1 MASPGGSPDGNI
13 SPSNKTT
20 SPKTAHSSPKSGGS
34 TKPSGPAKP
43 SGGSPIRVDQ
53 GVKAKPAGSTSPQK
67 GEPPKRESAGPA
79 KGAAADHASKP
90 TEGGSP
96 RHAGG
101 GSPKH
106 TDAAKK
112 PAATASAKQEGSP
125 GKDVAS
131 KPKAARESP
140 EFGSPFKAAGAAKSP
155 DHGNPSRAAGAAKS
169 PERGSPSR
177 AAGVTKSP
185 ERGSPSRAAGAAKS
199 PERGSPSKA
208 AGAAKSPERGN
219 PSRADGATKSPERG
233 NPSRAAGAAKSPELG
248 NPFRA
253 AGAAKSPELGSPS
266 RAAGAAKSPE
276 LGSPSRAAGAAKSPE
291 LGNPSRAAGAAKSP
305 QLGSPSRAAGAAKS
319 PELGSPSRAAGTAKS
334 PELGNPSRAAGAAKS
349 PELGSPSRAAGAAK
363 SPELG
368 SPSRAAGAAKSPELG
383 SPSRAAGAAKSTA
396 GAVVTTTPTHMPFWM
411 QPDAAA
417 TLSPKT
423 AGSAEGPPGS
433 PSSGRRATL
442 AHGVRN
448 ITGKLLSMVGS
459 PSPPN
464 ANEQQALSATMLS
477 GLTSPGARP
486 RLSQLSKRKLLSS
499 TTGGGKPK
507 KGLRRWIK
515 QRIRARSVGGVTHEQ
530 EPMSEVNSVG
540 RTVLK
545 VVVITAVTVLLCIAM
560 LAITWRVVT
569 GSWSMRGRE
578 HGLSAGHDKND
589 SSKARRGSGR
599 SCVADASGSPCL
611 DRYEALLRS
620 SVDTSASP
628 CGNFYQYACGTWKRN
643 HASSAAMV
651 AWKAFTSNVIQRV
664 RKEKV
669 SALRRH
675 DEPVG
680 QAARFLEACL
690 DVGRGRGFSEGV
702 GAENDVKAVLAEGG
716 MTWPNSNERADFVSS
731 LFFMARHVALPVF
744 FGIEVGYTEDGLR
757 ALLFPLDS
765 QFQKT
770 LRRFRQHMKTDR
782 ARQDVH
788 AAYKSFTEG
797 AFDGARYA
805 EVVSALSA
813 MTKVF
818 DIYIDAADKEE
829 QEDVTSLSQ
838 YAPSVPEEKWRS
850 LLRRYLRYYFS
861 DLEAVVVYNTRSF
874 AAIFEALRDRGEA
887 VMSDVLGFLG
897 IQAAIYYTSTT
908 LRDVFFDSPGEAAS
922 QQEQYCFTRT
932 YRFYEHA
939 LNHFLL
945 EGNAGAAASLEE
957 FRNLAERIRSRF
969 PRLLELNDT
978 LRGDISSRPA
988 EYNVRGLFDVVEK
1001 SRPEFFGPHYASY
1014 PNVTNSALRNWIA
1027 LSAHIR
1033 KAGAS
1038 SAEYVESGGA
1048 AGGQQVDC
1056 AGQCGTL
1063 FFRWRLTPYHLGFP
1077 WYLPNVHRGVLLAGL
1092 GARVAAALFLD
1103 YVDRNATSR
1112 EEVYTRNHA
1121 CLSAW
1126 TPNLGTS
1133 PDLELQA
1140 GVSAVG
1146 TAFRMYEDEANRCA
1160 NNSSLFA
1167 DVGTVKAPQ
1176 VFFVFGCHLFCGDDA
1191 SGERLCNVPL
1201 RQSPDFAR
1209 VFNCDRS
1216 SAMNP
1221 EKKCVM
1227 HI

>member
-13 SPSNKTT
+13 SPSNKIT
-20 SPKTAHSSPKSGGS
+20 SPKAPHSSHKSGGS
-34 TKPSGPAKP
+34 TKPSGHAKP
-43 SGGSPIRVDQ
+43 SGGSPKRVDQ
-53 GVKAKPAGSTSPQK
+53 GVKAKPDGSTSPQK
-67 GEPPKRESAGPA
+67 GGPPKRQSAGPA

-90 TEGGSP
+90 TERGS
-96 RHAGG
+96 RKHAGG
-101 GSPKH
+101 GPPKH
-106 TDAAKK
+106 KDAAKK
-112 PAATASAKQEGSP
+112 PAATESAKQEGSP

-140 EFGSPFKAAGAAKSP
+140 E
-155 DHGNPSRAAGAAKS
+155 
-169 PERGSPSR
+169 
-177 AAGVTKSP
+177 
-185 ERGSPSRAAGAAKS
+185 
-199 PERGSPSKA
+199 
-208 AGAAKSPERGN
+208 RGN
-219 PSRADGATKSPERG
+219 PSK
-233 NPSRAAGAAKSPELG
+233 
-248 NPFRA
+248 
-253 AGAAKSPELGSPS
+253 
-266 RAAGAAKSPE
+266 
-276 LGSPSRAAGAAKSPE
+276 
-291 LGNPSRAAGAAKSP
+291 
-305 QLGSPSRAAGAAKS
+305 
-319 PELGSPSRAAGTAKS
+319 
-334 PELGNPSRAAGAAKS
+334 
-349 PELGSPSRAAGAAK
+349 
-363 SPELG
+363 
-368 SPSRAAGAAKSPELG
+368 
-383 SPSRAAGAAKSTA
+383 AAGAAKSTA
-396 GAVVTTTPTHMPFWM
+396 GAVVPTTSTHMPFWM

-417 TLSPKT
+417 NLLPKT
-423 AGSAEGPPGS
+423 AASTEGPPGS
-433 PSSGRRATL
+433 PPSGRGATVS
-442 AHGVRN
+442 HGVRN
-448 ITGKLLSMVGS
+448 ITSKLLSMVGS
-459 PSPPN
+459 HSPSN
-464 ANEQQALSATMLS
+464 ANVQPAPSATMLS
-477 GLTSPGARP
+477 GLASPEARP
-486 RLSQLSKRKLLSS
+486 RLSQLSKRKLMSS
-499 TTGGGKPK
+499 STGGGKSK
-507 KGLRRWIK
+507 SGLRRWLK
-515 QRIRARSVGGVTHEQ
+515 DRVRRVHSVGGVTNEQ

-545 VVVITAVTVLLCIAM
+545 VVVITAVTVLVCIAV

-569 GSWSMRGRE
+569 GSWSIRGRE
-578 HGLSAGHDKND
+578 HGLSAGHDKNG

-702 GAENDVKAVLAEGG
+702 GAENDVKAVLSEGG

-744 FGIEVGYTEDGLR
+744 FGIEVGYTKDGLR

-770 LRRFRQHMKTDR
+770 LRRFREHMKTDR
-782 ARQDVH
+782 AIQDVR

-829 QEDVTSLSQ
+829 QEHVSSLSQ

-850 LLRRYLRYYFS
+850 LLRRYLRYNFS

-945 EGNAGAAASLEE
+945 EGNAGAAASLAE

-1121 CLSAW
+1121 CLRAW

-1146 TAFRMYEDEANRCA
+1146 TAFRIYEDEANRCA
-1160 NNSSLFA
+1160 NKSSLFA